1 LKIRTKLSFEAILLI
16 GLVGMVSLIGVLN
29 TNQVK
34 ESFLELSNETMPV
47 LDSLKDMRW
56 AAAWVT
62 ESTTQ
67 ILLLEETFD
76 NHPEVMSQ
84 NVEERIEG
92 ELFELENAKAL
103 FTKAFTEYSILI
115 ENYPETYR
123 YDKTIAKEW
132 NDLIMISSKM
142 ISMKSRGAAIEDI
155 VDIKEQFDNSEQNVN
170 QVIHLAIAYTGPQV
184 SIGQEGVESIVNNTT
199 TTILVALNIFIISAL
214 SIRYFVMRS
223 ISNPLSKIRKTATEI
238 ANGNFVKSKIK
249 GNDEIT
255 ELGQDIDKMS
265 DDLKE
270 LNKEIISS
278 ERLSS
283 IGSLASRLAHDLRNP
298 LSVIKNATEILNL
311 RLNPNMDEK
320 VDHQLAMVGRAISRM
335 SHQIEDVLD
344 FVNVADLKVE
354 SSSIITIIESA
365 ALGTVIPKQIKVN
378 LPKNSVTV
386 ICDPYRLEVVL
397 SNLIKNAS
405 QAIEGNGEISIRII
419 DKKDDILIEIEDTGP
434 GIPESELPKIFEP
447 LFTTKQSGTG
457 LGLASCKSIVERH
470 AGALTVRNNP
480 TVFTI
485 HLPKNPSRVI
495 HTRKYMEKSLLSE

>member
-1 LKIRTKLSFEAILLI
+1 
-16 GLVGMVSLIGVLN
+16 
-29 TNQVK
+29 
-34 ESFLELSNETMPV
+34 
-47 LDSLKDMRW
+47 
-56 AAAWVT
+56 
-62 ESTTQ
+62 
-67 ILLLEETFD
+67 
-76 NHPEVMSQ
+76 
-84 NVEERIEG
+84 
-92 ELFELENAKAL
+92 
-103 FTKAFTEYSILI
+103 
-115 ENYPETYR
+115 
-123 YDKTIAKEW
+123 
-132 NDLIMISSKM
+132 
-142 ISMKSRGAAIEDI
+142 
-155 VDIKEQFDNSEQNVN
+155 
-170 QVIHLAIAYTGPQV
+170 
-184 SIGQEGVESIVNNTT
+184 
-199 TTILVALNIFIISAL
+199 
-214 SIRYFVMRS
+214 
-223 ISNPLSKIRKTATEI
+223 LSKIRKTATEI

-344 FVNVADLKVE
+344 FVNVADLKLE
-354 SSSIITIIESA
+354 SSSVITIIESA
-365 ALGTVIPKQIKVN
+365 VLGTVIPKQIKVN
-378 LPKNSVTV
+378 LPKNSITA

-397 SNLIKNAS
+397 SNLVKNAS
-405 QAIEGNGEISIRII
+405 QAIEGNGEINIRII
-419 DKKDDILIEIEDTGP
+419 DKKDDILIEIEDSGP

-447 LFTTKQSGTG
+447 LFTTKQTGTG

-470 AGALTVRNNP
+470 HGALTVRNNP

>member
-1 LKIRTKLSFEAILLI
+1 
-16 GLVGMVSLIGVLN
+16 MVSLIGVLN

>member
-1 LKIRTKLSFEAILLI
+1 
-16 GLVGMVSLIGVLN
+16 MVSLIGVLN

-62 ESTTQ
+62 ESTTE
-67 ILLLEETFD
+67 ILLLEESFD

-84 NVEERIEG
+84 NVEEQIEE

-115 ENYPETYR
+115 ENYPETNR

-142 ISMKSRGAAIEDI
+142 ISMKSRGATIEDI
-155 VDIKEQFDNSEQNVN
+155 VDIKEQFDNSEGNVN
-170 QVIHLAIAYTGPQV
+170 RVIHLAMEYTEPQV
-184 SIGQEGVESIVNNTT
+184 SIGQAGVESIVNNTT

-265 DDLKE
+265 DELKE

-311 RLNPNMDEK
+311 RLSPNMDEK

-344 FVNVADLKVE
+344 FVNVADLKLE
-354 SSSIITIIESA
+354 KTSIITIIESA
-365 ALGTVIPKQIKVN
+365 VLGTIVPKQIKVN
-378 LPKNSVTV
+378 LPKNSATV

-397 SNLIKNAS
+397 SNLLKNSS

-419 DKKDDILIEIEDTGP
+419 DKKDNVLIEIEDSGS
-434 GIPESELPKIFEP
+434 GIPESVLPKIFEP

-457 LGLASCKSIVERH
+457 LGLASCNSIVERH
-470 AGALTVRNNP
+470 GGALTVRNNP

-485 HLPKNPSRVI
+485 RLPKNPARTI
-495 HTRKYMEKSLLSE
+495 RTRKSMEKSLLSE

>member
-1 LKIRTKLSFEAILLI
+1 
-16 GLVGMVSLIGVLN
+16 MVSLIGVLN

-47 LDSLKDMRW
+47 LDTLKDMRW

-62 ESTTQ
+62 ESTTE
-67 ILLLEETFD
+67 ILLLEESFD

-84 NVEERIEG
+84 NVEEQIEE

-115 ENYPETYR
+115 ENYPETNR

-142 ISMKSRGAAIEDI
+142 ISMKSRGATIEDI
-155 VDIKEQFDNSEQNVN
+155 VDIKEQFDNSVHNVN
-170 QVIHLAIAYTGPQV
+170 QVIHLAIEYTEPQV
-184 SIGQEGVESIVNNTT
+184 SSGQEGVESIVNNTT

-265 DDLKE
+265 DELKE

-311 RLNPNMDEK
+311 RLSPNMDEK

-344 FVNVADLKVE
+344 FVNVADLKLE
-354 SSSIITIIESA
+354 KTSIITIIESA
-365 ALGTVIPKQIKVN
+365 VLGTVVPEQIKVN
-378 LPKNSVTV
+378 LPKNSATV
-386 ICDPYRLEVVL
+386 ICDPYRLEVVM
-397 SNLIKNAS
+397 SNLLKNAS
-405 QAIEGNGEISIRII
+405 QAIEGNGKISIRII
-419 DKKDDILIEIEDTGP
+419 DKKDNVFIEIEDSGS
-434 GIPESELPKIFEP
+434 GIPESVLPKIFEP

-470 AGALTVRNNP
+470 HGAITVRNNP

-495 HTRKYMEKSLLSE
+495 HTKKSMEKSLLSE